1 VPASRSLGSSGASL
15 GSAICAAVATGVHPD
30 FATAAAAMKKGRESF
45 APNLENHDVYRRMNE
60 KVYRAIHDATDPI
73 LEQSFSIFH

>member
-1 VPASRSLGSSGASL
+1 
-15 GSAICAAVATGVHPD
+15 
-30 FATAAAAMKKGRESF
+30 MKKGRESF
-45 APNLENHDVYRRMNE
+45 APNLENHDVYRRTNE